1 MVPKTLQE
9 IKGLGEFPSDWAI
22 QSADDLTSKITKGT
36 TPPKSEITDDPIIPF
51 LRVNN
56 LSFNGDL
63 NDSSDMIYVSKDAH
77 TKFLARSIAYPG
89 DILMNIVGP
98 PLGKVSMLNQDFD
111 EYNMNQAIVVYR
123 TESDKVDNNYFLH
136 YLLSLPAQ
144 NWLQSRSKKTS
155 GQQNLTIE
163 ICKSLPV
170 PIPPLSEQQKIAKI
184 LSTWDKAI
192 STTECL
198 IDNSTQQKKAVMQ
211 QLLTGKK
218 RLLDESGKRFEGDW
232 EQSTLGSICKFSQ
245 GFQVGVDEQTPEQKD
260 GLVRFIRIVDYT
272 KESEPARYIAPKSN
286 YYKVDKQD
294 VVMVRYGEAGLTCRG
309 YEGVIAN
316 NLFLISPDK
325 GKLSKAYLFKFLRYN
340 FKNISVL
347 AASST
352 MPALKF
358 TDLKMFKIEVPL
370 LPEQQKIATV
380 LTNADKEIE
389 LLEQQLADLQQEKK
403 ALMQQLLTGKKR
415 VVVDGELK

>member
-184 LSTWDKAI
+184 LST
-192 STTECL
+192 
-198 IDNSTQQKKAVMQ
+198 
-211 QLLTGKK
+211 
-218 RLLDESGKRFEGDW
+218 LD
-232 EQSTLGSICKFSQ
+232 
-245 GFQVGVDEQTPEQKD
+245 
-260 GLVRFIRIVDYT
+260 
-272 KESEPARYIAPKSN
+272 
-286 YYKVDKQD
+286 
-294 VVMVRYGEAGLTCRG
+294 
-309 YEGVIAN
+309 
-316 NLFLISPDK
+316 
-325 GKLSKAYLFKFLRYN
+325 
-340 FKNISVL
+340 
-347 AASST
+347 
-352 MPALKF
+352 
-358 TDLKMFKIEVPL
+358 
-370 LPEQQKIATV
+370 
-380 LTNADKEIE
+380 
-389 LLEQQLADLQQEKK
+389 
-403 ALMQQLLTGKKR
+403 
-415 VVVDGELK
+415 